1 MSATN
6 TMYQATRVTYDSAR
20 GFADTKSSFD
30 EHVPLLDPGV
40 AIDLVIHGASW
51 EQVQSAV
58 NARIGP
64 SGLVAL
70 ARLEQGLLLSLSGE
84 ALQASLYLVGNPLVA
99 REVLG
104 HDPAGALYAPFRVAV
119 FADDLGTHI
128 SYDNPSTVFASLGS
142 GSIDRIALDLDAK
155 IAAVAERVCGDTR

>member
-1 MSATN
+1 MSVTD
-6 TMYQATRVTYDSAR
+6 TVYQATRVTYDSAR
-20 GFADTKSSFD
+20 GFAETQSSFD
-30 EHVPLLDPGV
+30 EQVPFLDPGV
-40 AIDLVIHGASW
+40 AVDLVINGASW

-58 NARIGP
+58 NTRIGP

-70 ARLEQGLLLSLSGE
+70 VRLEQGLLLSLSGE

-128 SYDNPSTVFASLGS
+128 SYDKPSTVFASLGS
-142 GSIDRIALDLDAK
+142 ASVDQIAVDLDAK
-155 IAAVAERVCGDTR
+155 IAAVAERVCRDSR